1 MKKLVIYIP
10 SIESGG
16 VEKILFYISDYFL
29 KKKIDLYI
37 LTANTNK
44 KKFFSNKINFIS
56 PKNNKWVN
64 SSRFIKT
71 LICLNLFI
79 STLPLRNIS
88 VFSFQSN
95 VSAIILSK
103 ILGLKII
110 VRLNTSTEKYINSKT
125 KKFFFKFFYSL
136 CDKIIVNSLEF
147 KKTLKKILKLNTI
160 VIYNPI
166 KNEKTKQLTIKY
178 FSNFKGVKIL
188 SIGRLTDQK
197 DQITILKSLKL
208 LIEKKINFRFFLI
221 GTGNKSNE
229 LKQYVKNNDLS
240 NYIRFGGFKIDA
252 FKYIKSSDLFILSSK
267 FEGLPNVLIEAQ
279 LQGVPIISSDCSTG
293 PKEIL
298 QNGRLGSL
306 FKVGNYISLS
316 KLILNFCKNKK
327 IYLKKTNQAKKF
339 LFRYDYKK
347 NLDKYYVEI
356 KKIL

>member
-16 VEKILFYISDYFL
+16 VEKNLFYISDYFL

-37 LTANTNK
+37 LTASKNK
-44 KKFFSNKINFIS
+44 KKFFNKKIKFIS
-56 PKNNKWVN
+56 PKNNKWDN

-71 LICLNLFI
+71 LVCLSLFI
-79 STLPLRNIS
+79 SVLPKRNIS

-110 VRLNTSTEKYINSKT
+110 IRLNTSTKKYINNQT
-125 KKFFFKFFYSL
+125 KKFLYKFFYSM

-147 KKTLKKILKLNTI
+147 KKNLKKVLKLNTI
-160 VIYNPI
+160 IIYNPI

-178 FSNFKGVKIL
+178 FSNFNGIKIL

-197 DQITILKSLKL
+197 DQITILKSLKIL
-208 LIEKKINFRFFLI
+208 VQKKINFRFFLI
-221 GTGNKSNE
+221 GGGDKANE

-240 NYIRFGGFKIDA
+240 NYIRFSGFKMDA
-252 FKYIKSSDLFILSSK
+252 FKYIRSSDLFILSSK

-279 LQGVPIISSDCSTG
+279 LQGIPIISSDCSTG

-306 FKVGNYISLS
+306 FKVGDYISLS
-316 KLILNFCKNKK
+316 KLILNFYKNKK
-327 IYLKKTNQAKKF
+327 IYLKKANLAKKF
-339 LFRYDYKK
+339 LFRYNYEK
-347 NLDKYYVEI
+347 NLDKYYAEI